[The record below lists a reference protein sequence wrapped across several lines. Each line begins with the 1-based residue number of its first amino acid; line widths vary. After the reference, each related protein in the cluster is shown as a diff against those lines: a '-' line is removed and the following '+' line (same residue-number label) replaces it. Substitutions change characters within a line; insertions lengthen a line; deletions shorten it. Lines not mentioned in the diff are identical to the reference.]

1 MAIFS
6 ILIIELVFYFLFLS
20 GFFIFCSAAWHLW
33 SQFPDQ
39 WSNLG
44 TWQWRPGVLIT
55 GPAGNSFVSLLSIVH
70 FVSRLA
76 AHPGCLPVG
85 SPCAVNQHHTLCG
98 QDPAGL
104 PSLLTSATAA
114 ALFLTPC
121 APPGPLN
128 WTSAQGGEVFHKDL
142 PLLLQEH
149 RPGLAPSH
157 SLCWGAP
164 ALPAWPKP
172 LPGRAGLWSWV
183 CKGLPAL
190 PPGMRA
196 RPLSSRPL
204 GGSPPRG
211 HVMRSPH
218 AALSPGSPALALSA
232 CCSHSTHPG
241 PCQPAVCAQS
251 EDEAKPFQHQ

>member
-1 MAIFS
+1 MS
-6 ILIIELVFYFLFLS
+6 QQHTQLS
-20 GFFIFCSAAWHLW
+20 G
-33 SQFPDQ
+33 
-39 WSNLG
+39 
-44 TWQWRPGVLIT
+44 PGSLPPSLP
-55 GPAGNSFVSLLSIVH
+55 GPAQLGASTPAQAHHPQDLCSRQGRSVMEALGPRRLVTSRTQPESERLLH
-70 FVSRLA
+70 
-76 AHPGCLPVG
+76 
-85 SPCAVNQHHTLCG
+85 
-98 QDPAGL
+98 
-104 PSLLTSATAA
+104 
-114 ALFLTPC
+114 
-121 APPGPLN
+121 
-128 WTSAQGGEVFHKDL
+128 
-142 PLLLQEH
+142 EH

-164 ALPAWPKP
+164 ALPAWPKL

-211 HVMRSPH
+211 RVMRSPH

-232 CCSHSTHPG
+232 CCSHTTHPG

-251 EDEAKPFQHQ
+251 GDVAKPFQHQ